1 MRTFESFIGN
11 FDGKAWSDDIY
22 DKLISAIRDDRAALP
37 EIAHWI
43 LATPGRHFNLL
54 ADLIPHLTEAEFA
67 ALAED
72 AVQRLAND
80 EDSDDVR
87 KCIERASLQIPQ
99 ALRPHLA
106 LLGEQDDLYRSA
118 FAWRASDQGGA
129 DALAATVAEEC
140 EQADCER
147 LMETGNAAAIRRAY
161 ERLSPDGRADL
172 AYWALMHDVELV
184 DGEARP
190 LTLGRCHHLQFDT
203 ERPSYAKWLDELRS
217 LHPTLRLRSAEDVTG
232 LAGGKTE
239 APCGLCGG
247 EVAVFL
253 RLREAPPGFAVS
265 ARPLTLAVCV
275 ACLTDYAGGPI
286 VPLFYDHRSGEPV
299 TLNPTGQQRTPEIRW
314 LPMPVSRMRASPT
327 PPRWEVQD
335 DGLANSRENLHRLGG
350 RPTWVQEADYPNCPT
365 CTRRM
370 PFLAQLSCELPVG
383 PGADSGLNEDGLTY
397 FFWCDAC
404 QLSAVTE
411 QYT

>member
-1 MRTFESFIGN
+1 MRTFESFVGN
-11 FDGKAWSDDIY
+11 FDGKRWSDDIY
-22 DKLISAIRDDRAALP
+22 DKLISVIRHDRAALP

-72 AVQRLAND
+72 AVRRLANG
-80 EDSDDVR
+80 ESSDDVR
-87 KCIERASLQIPQ
+87 ECIERASLQIPD
-99 ALRPHLA
+99 ALGPHLG
-106 LLGEQDDLYRSA
+106 LLRDQGDLYLS
-118 FAWRASDQGGA
+118 AWRASDQGDA
-129 DALAATVAEEC
+129 DAVAAAVREEC

-147 LMETGNAAAIRRAY
+147 LMETGNATAIRRAF
-161 ERLSPDGRADL
+161 EQLSPDGRTSL

-190 LTLGRCHHLQFDT
+190 LTLGPCHHLQFDA
-203 ERPSYAKWLDELRS
+203 ERPSYAKWLDELRR
-217 LHPTLRLRSAEDVTG
+217 LHPTLRLRSAEDVAG
-232 LAGGKTE
+232 LAGGSTE

-247 EVAVFL
+247 EVAIFL

-275 ACLTDYAGGPI
+275 ACLTDYAAGPMP
-286 VPLFYDHRSGEPV
+286 PLFYDHRSGEPV
-299 TLNPTGQQRTPEIRW
+299 TLNPTGQQRMPADRW
-314 LPMPVSRMRASPT
+314 PPLPVSRMRASPT
-327 PPRWEVQD
+327 PPRWQVQN
-335 DGLANSRENLHRLGG
+335 GLANSRENLHRLGG
-350 RPTWVQEADYPNCPT
+350 RPTWVQEADYPDCPT

-370 PFLAQLSCELPVG
+370 PFLAQLSCELPSG
-383 PGADSGLNEDGLTY
+383 PDAVSGLNEDGLTY
-397 FFWCDAC
+397 FFWCDEC

-411 QYT
+411 QFT